1 MQEARFEAYHWGN
14 MATKKTS
21 ASGKAVPLDPKV
33 ADKLLDLL
41 GTDNEFRK
49 LYKKDPGAALIKA
62 GYKLPK
68 GDEVAASNLQKLHDQ
83 LKVQRI
89 ATKATIQKARQE
101 IRSSLISE
109 LAMQPIQLNV
119 PSSAVRRKR
128 S

>member
-1 MQEARFEAYHWGN
+1 

-21 ASGKAVPLDPKV
+21 ASGKATPLDPKV

-41 GTDNEFRK
+41 STDNEFRK

-68 GDEVAASNLQKLHDQ
+68 GDEAAASNLQKLHDR

-89 ATKATIQKARQE
+89 ATKATVQKARQE
-101 IRSSLISE
+101 IKSSLVSE

-119 PSSAVRRKR
+119 PSSTVRRKR